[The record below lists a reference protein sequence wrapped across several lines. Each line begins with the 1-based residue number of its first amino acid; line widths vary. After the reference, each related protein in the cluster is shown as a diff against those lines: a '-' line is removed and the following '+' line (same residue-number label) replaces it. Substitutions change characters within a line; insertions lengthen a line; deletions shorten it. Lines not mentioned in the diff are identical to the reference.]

1 MHKYG
6 TYVIRGK
13 SRIPE
18 WVRKGGLKMARNPP
32 GKTGIPP
39 AKAPA
44 KPAGPASVDAAE
56 LKQFTDLLFAHVAA
70 EDISA
75 YDSDDLKRFAGGA
88 LLQLRAPRAA
98 NATRVNLRDD
108 SVSHGGVRRDLTI
121 IEIINDNMPFLLDS
135 TLAELAEQGIEPN
148 LVAHPI
154 IAVARD
160 AAGMLVRMAGDAS
173 ARAPEGTLRE
183 SLIHIHVDTL
193 PDTAQREKLLAGLT
207 KVYADVR
214 VAVDDWSAMRT
225 RLGTAMQAY
234 RNNPPPLPEDEMAEA
249 MRFLD
254 WISSDNF
261 TFLGMREYRFA
272 KGSEAADQVGGTGLG
287 ILRDPSVMVLRRG
300 RDLVATTPE
309 IRAFLNRPQ
318 ALIITKA
325 NVKSRVHRRVHLDYV
340 GIKLFT
346 ADGRLDGELRIVG
359 LLTSSA
365 YTGTAASVPYLRL
378 KVAQVAKMAGFDQ
391 ASYSGRSLMNVLDS
405 YPRDELF
412 QINVE
417 TLHRFAL
424 DIQQLTER
432 PRIRALARI
441 DEFDRFVS
449 VLVYIPKDRYD
460 TSVRRRVGDFLTR
473 VFAGRLSAAYPAYP
487 EGPLSRT
494 HYIIGRDEGE
504 TPRIDRATLEA
515 GITAIVRTWAD
526 GLKDA
531 LAHAKGDVKARQSAE
546 RYADAFGAAYRE
558 NFAAAQALEDI
569 AILDTLSA
577 DKPRAVDFYR
587 REGDAQTRV
596 NLKVFT
602 RATPMP
608 LSQRVPMLE
617 NMGFTVV
624 NERTYR
630 IVPAGSAETER
641 VWLHDMAL
649 ERSAGGEID
658 IEVAE
663 PAIEA
668 ALMAQF
674 ARLTE
679 PDRYDALVLEAGLA
693 WREVALMRAL
703 GRYLRQVGVPYG
715 QDYLAGTLAR
725 HRTITQTLVKTFLN
739 RFDPR
744 IDQTARKKAAEA
756 LAAQLDQQ
764 LSAVSS
770 LDDDRI
776 LRRFANLVASAL
788 RTNFFQIGE
797 DGLVRPVISFKFDS
811 AKVEGLPA
819 PRPLYEI
826 FVYSPRVEGVHLRF
840 GKVARGGLR
849 WSDRP
854 QDFRTE
860 VLGLVKAQQVKNA
873 VIVPVGAKGGFV
885 PKQLPPASDRA
896 AWFAEGTE
904 SYRIFVRTLLELT
917 DNLDGERVVPP
928 ANTIRYDGDDPYLV
942 VAADKGTATFSDTA
956 NALSAEKGHWLGD
969 AFASG
974 GSQGYDHKKMGI
986 TARGAWEAVK
996 RHFREIDHDIQTT
1009 PFTVAGVGDMSG
1021 DVFGN
1026 GMLLSPVI
1034 RLVAAFDHRDIFLDP
1049 TPNIDAALKERQ
1061 RLFALPRS
1069 SWQDYDASLISAGGG
1084 VFSRTAKAIP
1094 LSAAVRALL
1103 DIDKA
1108 EATPQEVMNAIL
1120 KARVDL
1126 LWFGGIGTYIRASGE
1141 TDADVG
1147 DRANDSIRITGLD
1160 IRAKVVGEGA
1170 NLGATQR
1177 GRIEAARAGVRLNTD
1192 AIDNSAGVNT
1202 SDVEVNIKIAL
1213 TTPERDGRLDPEAR
1227 NALLAA
1233 MTDEVGHLVLRN
1245 NYLQTLALS
1254 LAEGRGAAELPLAR
1268 AQMRRL
1274 EKEGRLDRAVEFLPA
1289 DAILAGRE
1297 QRQEGMTRPELAV
1310 LLAYAK
1316 LALYDD
1322 LLASHLPD
1330 EPYLTTELTR
1340 YFPAAMR
1347 ERYPDAIASH
1357 RLRREIISTQLA
1369 NAVINRAG
1377 AGVVARLSEET
1388 GADAPAIA
1396 RAYILTRDSFGL
1408 LDLNLA
1414 IDRLDAAIGGATQL
1428 ALYRAVQETLVARMV
1443 WFLRNVDVSR
1453 PMDEQV
1459 KRFGAGVTAI
1469 SAAGKSLTADHD
1481 GRAAALK
1488 AWTDAAVP
1496 PELAARIVDLPA
1508 LQAAP
1513 DGVLIAE
1520 QSGAAASDAV
1530 ATLFAVTAAFGAG
1543 TLKQAGASLK
1553 ATDRFERLAIDRAI
1567 ERIDLSLRAIS
1578 VDVLRQHG
1586 KGSGALQQWR
1596 DRRQAGVAQLNLAIA
1611 DLLETGL
1618 TSAKLSVAASLMDD
1632 LARSTA
1638 KP

>member
-1 MHKYG
+1 M
-6 TYVIRGK
+6 
-13 SRIPE
+13 SRS
-18 WVRKGGLKMARNPP
+18 
-32 GKTGIPP
+32 KTGT
-39 AKAPA
+39 ANL
-44 KPAGPASVDAAE
+44 PAGADPKA
-56 LKQFTDLLFAHVAA
+56 FTDLLFGRVAA
-70 EDISA
+70 EDIAA
-75 YDSDDLKRFAGGA
+75 YDTADLTRFAMGA
-88 LLQLRAPRAA
+88 LEKLALPRKPR
-98 NATRVNLRDD
+98 TTHVSLRDEAID
-108 SVSHGGVRRDLTI
+108 HAGVRRQITI
-121 IEIINDNMPFLLDS
+121 VEVLNDNMPFLLDS
-135 TLAELAEQGIEPN
+135 TLSELADQGIEPN

-154 IAVARD
+154 VAAARD
-160 AAGMLVRMAGDAS
+160 ADGALTRLAGDAS
-173 ARAPEGTLRE
+173 ARAPEGTQRE
-183 SLIHIHVDTL
+183 SVIHIHIDWL
-193 PDTAQREKLLAGLT
+193 PDQDARARLIAGLDR
-207 KVYADVR
+207 VYADVA
-214 VAVDDWSAMRT
+214 VAVDDWSQMRA
-225 RLGTAMQAY
+225 RLATAMQAY
-234 RNNPPPLPEDEMAEA
+234 RNNPPPLPDEEMAEA

-254 WISSDNF
+254 WISTDNF

-272 KGSEAADQVGGTGLG
+272 AADASADQVGGSGLG
-287 ILRDPSVMVLRRG
+287 ILRDPKVMVLRRG

-309 IRAFLNRPQ
+309 IRAFLNKPQ

-340 GIKLFT
+340 GVKLFT

-378 KVAQVAKMAGFDQ
+378 KVAQVARMSGFDQ

-424 DIQQLTER
+424 DILQLTER

-460 TSVRRRVGDFLTR
+460 TSVRRRVGDFLAR
-473 VFAGRLSAAYPAYP
+473 VFAGRVSAAYPTYP
-487 EGPLSRT
+487 EGPLART

-504 TPRIDRATLEA
+504 TPRVDRATLEA
-515 GITAIVRTWAD
+515 GISAIVRTWAD

-531 LAHAKGDVKARQSAE
+531 LASLKGTAGARMPAE

-558 NFAAAQALEDI
+558 AFSAAESVKDIGTLE
-569 AILDTLSA
+569 TLSA

-587 REGDAQTRV
+587 REGDPASRI

-602 RATPMP
+602 RGRPMP

-630 IVPAGSAETER
+630 IVPAGSGEAER

-649 ERSAGGEID
+649 ERSSGGAID
-658 IEVAE
+658 IALAGPGV
-663 PAIEA
+663 EA

-674 ARLTE
+674 RGLTE
-679 PDRYDALVLEAGLA
+679 SDRFDALVLEAGLA
-693 WREVALMRAL
+693 WREAALMRAMA
-703 GRYLRQVGVPYG
+703 RYLQQAGVPYG
-715 QDYLAGTLAR
+715 QDYLATTLAR
-725 HRTITQTLVKTFLN
+725 HKEIAATLSNSFAN

-744 IDQTARKKAAEA
+744 LDQAARSAETAR
-756 LAAQLDQQ
+756 LATLLEQQ
-764 LSAVSS
+764 LANVSS

-776 LRRFANLVASAL
+776 LRRFANLIDAAI
-788 RTNFFQIGE
+788 RTNFFQIGP
-797 DGLVRPVISFKFDS
+797 DGFSRPTIAFKFDS
-811 AKVEGLPA
+811 GKVEGLPA

-917 DNLDGERVVPP
+917 DNLDGERIVPP
-928 ANTIRYDGDDPYLV
+928 ANTVRLDGDDPYLV

-956 NALSAEKGHWLGD
+956 NALSEEKGHWLGD

-996 RHFREIDHDIQTT
+996 RHFREIDHDIQTK

-1026 GMLLSPVI
+1026 GMLLSPVTN
-1034 RLVAAFDHRDIFLDP
+1034 LVAAFDHRDIFLDP
-1049 TPNIDAALKERQ
+1049 APDAAAAFAERQ

-1069 SWQDYDASLISAGGG
+1069 SWQDYDKALISAGGG
-1084 VFSRTAKAIP
+1084 IFSRAAKSIP
-1094 LSAAVRALL
+1094 LSAKVRAML
-1103 DIDKA
+1103 DLDMA
-1108 EATPQEVMNAIL
+1108 EATPQVVMNAIL

-1126 LWFGGIGTYIRASGE
+1126 LWFGGIGTYIRASTE

-1147 DRANDSIRITGLD
+1147 DRANDSIRITGAD

-1177 GRIEAARAGVRLNTD
+1177 GRIEAARHGVRLNTD

-1202 SDVEVNIKIAL
+1202 SDVEVNIKIGL
-1213 TTPERDGRLDPEAR
+1213 KTPERDGRLDETAR
-1227 NALLAA
+1227 NALLAD
-1233 MTDEVGHLVLRN
+1233 MTDEVGTLVLRN
-1245 NYLQTLALS
+1245 NYLQSLALS
-1254 LAEGRGAAELPLAR
+1254 LAERRGTAELALAR
-1268 AQMRRL
+1268 TQMRRL
-1274 EKEGRLDRAVEFLPA
+1274 EKEGRLDRAVEYLPA
-1289 DAILAGRE
+1289 DPVLAARE
-1297 QRQEGMTRPELAV
+1297 TRGEGMTRPELAV

-1322 LLASHLPD
+1322 LLASGLPD
-1330 EPYLTTELTR
+1330 EPYLATELTR
-1340 YFPAAMR
+1340 YFPLAMR
-1347 ERYPDAIASH
+1347 ERFADAIAGH

-1388 GADAPAIA
+1388 GADAAAIA
-1396 RAYILTRDSFGL
+1396 RAYVLTRDAFGL

-1414 IDRLDAAIGGATQL
+1414 IDGLDNALPGATQL
-1428 ALYRAVQETLVARMV
+1428 ALYGAVQETLVARMV
-1443 WFLRNVDVSR
+1443 WFLRNADVGR
-1453 PMDEQV
+1453 PLDEQV
-1459 KRFGAGVTAI
+1459 ARFAAGVAAV
-1469 SAAGKSLTADHD
+1469 SAAGSSLIANPALRQTQIDAWLERGVPAD
-1481 GRAAALK
+1481 
-1488 AWTDAAVP
+1488 
-1496 PELAARIVDLPA
+1496 LAARIVDLPA
-1508 LQAAP
+1508 LEAAP

-1520 QSGAAASDAV
+1520 QSGASV
-1530 ATLFAVTAAFGAG
+1530 ADGVSTLFATTDALGVGR
-1543 TLKQAGASLK
+1543 LRQAGLGLRT
-1553 ATDRFERLAIDRAI
+1553 TDRFERLAIDRAI
-1567 ERIDLSLRAIS
+1567 ERTDLALRTIS
-1578 VDVLRQHG
+1578 VDVIRSHG
-1586 KGSGALQQWR
+1586 GGTKGLHQWQKGRAEAL
-1596 DRRQAGVAQLNLAIA
+1596 AQLGVMLDELI
-1611 DLLETGL
+1611 DTGL
-1618 TSAKLSVAASLMDD
+1618 TTAKLSVAASLMDD
-1632 LARSTA
+1632 LTRAA
-1638 KP
+1638 G

>member
-1 MHKYG
+1 MAKKMSEATSAGHPAQPG
-6 TYVIRGK
+6 D
-13 SRIPE
+13 
-18 WVRKGGLKMARNPP
+18 LKA
-32 GKTGIPP
+32 
-39 AKAPA
+39 
-44 KPAGPASVDAAE
+44 
-56 LKQFTDLLFAHVAA
+56 FTDLLFSHVAA
-70 EDISA
+70 EDIAA
-75 YDSDDLKRFAGGA
+75 YDAADLTRFAAGA
-88 LLQLRAPRAA
+88 LELLSEPRASRT
-98 NATRVNLRDD
+98 TRVRLRDEVVD
-108 SVSHGGVRRDLTI
+108 HAGVRRELTI
-121 IEIINDNMPFLLDS
+121 IEVINDNMPFLLDS
-135 TLAELAEQGIEPN
+135 TLAELGDQGIEPN

-154 IAVARD
+154 IAVAR
-160 AAGMLVRMAGDAS
+160 AADGALLRVAGDAS

-183 SLIHIHVDTL
+183 SLIHIHVDWL
-193 PDTAQREKLLAGLT
+193 HDAAQRERLCSGLER
-207 KVYADVR
+207 VYADVT
-214 VAVDDWSAMRT
+214 VAVDDWSLMRM
-225 RLGTAMQAY
+225 RLGSAMQAY
-234 RNNPPPLPEDEMAEA
+234 RNNPPPLPDEEMAEA

-254 WISSDNF
+254 WISTDNF

-272 KGSEAADQVGGTGLG
+272 AAGDSAADQVGGSGLG
-287 ILRDPSVMVLRRG
+287 ILRDPKVMVLRRG
-300 RDLVATTPE
+300 RDLVSTTPE
-309 IRAFLNRPQ
+309 IRAFLNKPQ

-340 GIKLFT
+340 GVKLFT
-346 ADGRLDGELRIVG
+346 PDGRLDGELRIVG

-378 KVAQVAKMAGFDQ
+378 KVAQVAKLAGFDQ

-424 DIQQLTER
+424 DILQLTER

-460 TSVRRRVGDFLTR
+460 TSVRRRVGDFLAR
-473 VFAGRLSAAYPAYP
+473 VFVGRVSAAYPTYP
-487 EGPLSRT
+487 EGPLART
-494 HYIIGRDEGE
+494 HYVIGRDGGE
-504 TPRIDRATLEA
+504 TPRVDRATLET
-515 GITAIVRTWAD
+515 GIAALVRTWAD

-531 LAHAKGDVKARQSAE
+531 LAMAKGTVKARLSAE

-558 NFAAAQALEDI
+558 AFSAAEALEDI
-569 AILDTLSA
+569 ATLDSLGEER
-577 DKPRAVDFYR
+577 PRAVDFYR
-587 REGDAQTRV
+587 REGDPLTRV

-608 LSQRVPMLE
+608 LSTRVPMLE

-630 IVPAGSAETER
+630 IVPAAATGAER
-641 VWLHDMAL
+641 IWLHDMAL
-649 ERSAGGEID
+649 ERSAGGDID
-658 IEVAE
+658 IEAAE

-674 ARLTE
+674 RGLTE
-679 PDRYDALVLEAGLA
+679 SDRFDALVLEAGLA
-693 WREVALMRAL
+693 WRETALIRAL
-703 GRYLRQVGVPYG
+703 ARYLQQAGVPYG

-725 HRTITQTLVKTFLN
+725 HKDIAATLAKSFLN

-744 IDQTARKKAAEA
+744 LDVTARASEAAE
-756 LAAQLDQQ
+756 LAAKLERQLA
-764 LSAVSS
+764 AVTS

-776 LRRFANLVASAL
+776 LRRFANLIEAAV
-788 RTNFFQIGE
+788 RTNFFQIGP
-797 DGLVRPVISFKFDS
+797 DGFSRPVIAFKFDS
-811 AKVEGLPA
+811 GKLDGLPA

-917 DNLDGERVVPP
+917 DNLDGERIVPP
-928 ANTIRYDGDDPYLV
+928 ANTVRHDGDDPYLV

-956 NALSAEKGHWLGD
+956 NALSEEKGHWLGD

-1026 GMLLSPVI
+1026 GMLLSPAI
-1034 RLVAAFDHRDIFLDP
+1034 SLVAAFDHRDIFLDP
-1049 TPNIDAALKERQ
+1049 APDLAASFKERQ

-1069 SWQDYDASLISAGGG
+1069 SWQDYDKSLISAGGG
-1084 VFSRTAKAIP
+1084 VFPRTAKSVP
-1094 LSAAVRALL
+1094 LSAKVRAML
-1103 DIDKA
+1103 DLDKA
-1108 EATPQEVMNAIL
+1108 EATPQEVMHAIL

-1126 LWFGGIGTYIRASGE
+1126 LWFGGIGTYIRASSE
-1141 TDADVG
+1141 TDAEVG
-1147 DRANDSIRITGLD
+1147 DRANDSIRVTGLD
-1160 IRAKVVGEGA
+1160 IRAKVIGEGA

-1213 TTPERDGRLDPEAR
+1213 KTPERDVRLTEEAR
-1227 NALLAA
+1227 NALLAD
-1233 MTDEVGHLVLRN
+1233 MTDEVGALVLRN
-1245 NYLQTLALS
+1245 NYLQSLALS
-1254 LAEGRGAAELPLAR
+1254 LAERRGVAELGLAR
-1268 AQMRRL
+1268 TQMRRL
-1274 EKEGRLDRAVEFLPA
+1274 EREGRLDRGVEYLPVDAV
-1289 DAILAGRE
+1289 LAGRE
-1297 QRQEGMTRPELAV
+1297 TRGEGMTRPELAV

-1322 LLASHLPD
+1322 LLQSSLPD
-1330 EPYLTTELTR
+1330 QPYLATELMR
-1340 YFPAAMR
+1340 YFPAELR
-1347 ERYPDAIASH
+1347 ERFPDALQNH

-1388 GADAPAIA
+1388 GADPAAIA
-1396 RAYILTRDSFGL
+1396 RAYVLTRDAFGL

-1414 IDRLDAAIGGATQL
+1414 IDGLDAKLPGATQL
-1428 ALYRAVQETLVARMV
+1428 ALYGAVQETLVARMV
-1443 WFLRNVDVSR
+1443 WFLRNADVSR
-1453 PMDEQV
+1453 PLDEQV
-1459 KRFGAGVTAI
+1459 ARFAAGVAAVSGAG
-1469 SAAGKSLTADHD
+1469 ADLI
-1481 GRAAALK
+1481 GSPGQRQARIE
-1488 AWTDAAVP
+1488 AWTALAVP
-1496 PELAARIVDLPA
+1496 ADIAARIVDLPA

-1520 QSGAAASDAV
+1520 HSGASVADGV
-1530 ATLFAVTAAFGAG
+1530 ATLFAATDALGIDR
-1543 TLKQAGASLK
+1543 LRHAGAHLK
-1553 ATDRFERLAIDRAI
+1553 ASDRFERLAIDRAL
-1567 ERIDLSLRAIS
+1567 ERCDLSLRSIS
-1578 VDVLRQHG
+1578 VDVIRGHG
-1586 KGSGALQQWR
+1586 GGLPGVRAWQEGRVGAI
-1596 DRRQAGVAQLNLAIA
+1596 AQLKSTMEE
-1611 DLLETGL
+1611 LLDTGL
-1618 TSAKLSVAASLMDD
+1618 TASKLSVAASLMDD
-1632 LARSTA
+1632 LARA
-1638 KP
+1638 GARD